1 MSRATF
7 AALSIGMYDVLRP
20 ALTAAG
26 LPADDLLEP
35 GRSFFELSDEDGPIG
50 FVGVEGTGADRL
62 LRSLVVLPGRKR
74 QGNGGL
80 LVAHAETVARGEGVE
95 RLHLLTT
102 TVAAFFRA
110 RGYQPAERASAPAAI
125 AETAQFSSLCPS
137 SAAYLLKDLT

>member
-1 MSRATF
+1 MSRPTF
-7 AALSIGMYDVLRP
+7 AALPRDMYDVLRP

-26 LPADDLLEP
+26 LPVDDLLEP

-50 FVGVEGTGADRL
+50 YVGVEGTGVDRL

-74 QGNGGL
+74 QGHGGL
-80 LVAHAETVARGEGVE
+80 LIAHAEAAARGGGVE

-102 TVAAFFRA
+102 TVAGFFRA